1 MAELSVVLSPPN
13 PSTSYPSFL
22 PNEYLQSSPVARAVK
37 RKSGLSVSTPTRK
50 KLKFDITPN
59 NDDIDMACYK
69 KRIDVALGYSRLT
82 RVLLPMECINNM
94 QKQLTEQERRL
105 TEQQRHLTEQQR
117 HFTEQLTE
125 QQRQLTE
132 QQRQLTE
139 LQKINTSRLKM
150 MRANLL
156 TDFVKKICGKF
167 PVPSPVQN
175 SLGHDSSRL
184 AIEAASIDRKKL
196 LKAEVDPKYLSVL
209 KNFNWVN

>member
-1 MAELSVVLSPPN
+1 MAELFVVLSPPN
-13 PSTSYPSFL
+13 PSTSYNSFP
-22 PNEYLQSSPVARAVK
+22 PNEYVQSSPVTRAVK

-69 KRIDVALGYSRLT
+69 KRIDTALGYPRLT

-94 QKQLTEQERRL
+94 QKSIKQLEQENP
-105 TEQQRHLTEQQR
+105 
-117 HFTEQLTE
+117 QL
-125 QQRQLTE
+125 QKQV
-132 QQRQLTE
+132 TE
-139 LQKINTSRLKM
+139 LQKQVTELQQINRYRLKM

-156 TDFVKKICGKF
+156 TDFVKKICGKS
-167 PVPSPVQN
+167 PVPSSPVQN

-196 LKAEVDPKYLSVL
+196 LKAEVDPKYVSVL
-209 KNFNWVN
+209 KNFSWVN

>member
-13 PSTSYPSFL
+13 PSTSYNSFP
-22 PNEYLQSSPVARAVK
+22 PNEYVQSSPVARAVK

-69 KRIDVALGYSRLT
+69 KRIDTALGYPRLT

-94 QKQLTEQERRL
+94 QKSIKQLEQENP
-105 TEQQRHLTEQQR
+105 
-117 HFTEQLTE
+117 QL
-125 QQRQLTE
+125 QKQI
-132 QQRQLTE
+132 TE
-139 LQKINTSRLKM
+139 LQKQATEFQKQVTELQQINKYRLKM

-156 TDFVKKICGKF
+156 TDFVKKICGKS
-167 PVPSPVQN
+167 PVPSSPVQN

-184 AIEAASIDRKKL
+184 AIEAA
-196 LKAEVDPKYLSVL
+196 
-209 KNFNWVN
+209 

>member
-1 MAELSVVLSPPN
+1 MVMAELSVVLSPPN
-13 PSTSYPSFL
+13 PSTSYNSFL

-50 KLKFDITPN
+50 RLKFDITPN

-69 KRIDVALGYSRLT
+69 KRIDVALGYPRLT

-94 QKQLTEQERRL
+94 QKSIKQLEQEA
-105 TEQQRHLTEQQR
+105 
-117 HFTEQLTE
+117 TE

-139 LQKINTSRLKM
+139 LQQINKSRLKM

-167 PVPSPVQN
+167 PVPSSPVQN

-196 LKAEVDPKYLSVL
+196 LKAEVDPKYVSVL
-209 KNFNWVN
+209 KNFSWVN

>member
-13 PSTSYPSFL
+13 PSTSYQSFL
-22 PNEYLQSSPVARAVK
+22 PNEYVQSSPVARAVK

-69 KRIDVALGYSRLT
+69 KRIDTALGYPRLT
-82 RVLLPMECINNM
+82 RVLLPMECIHSM
-94 QKQLTEQERRL
+94 QNSVKQLEQE
-105 TEQQRHLTEQQR
+105 TTG
-117 HFTEQLTE
+117 
-125 QQRQLTE
+125 QQRQLT
-132 QQRQLTE
+132 QLQKQITE
-139 LQKINTSRLKM
+139 LQHINKYRLKM

-156 TDFVKKICGKF
+156 TDFVKKICGKS
-167 PVPSPVQN
+167 PVPSSPVQN

-196 LKAEVDPKYLSVL
+196 LKAEVDPKYVSVL
-209 KNFNWVN
+209 KNFSWVN